1 MIPLEEFKS
10 ENREIKDLCTILDY
24 SVDRY
29 SLRGN
34 QIVCELLERFTD
46 RVNAHLS
53 HEYRSIYSDLL
64 NQHTED
70 ANKIADK
77 FLGNTQQLK
86 RVLNE
91 YKKDWCR
98 NPHNEEEHAGY
109 VDESRQIFKLV
120 CDRIRFEEETI
131 FPFFE

>member
-1 MIPLEEFKS
+1 MIPLEEFKA
-10 ENREIKDLCTILDY
+10 ENREIMDLCTILDS

-34 QIVCELLERFTD
+34 QIICELLERFTD
-46 RVNAHLS
+46 RVYAHLS
-53 HEYRSIYSDLL
+53 HEHRSIYRDLL
-64 NQHTED
+64 NQHTDD

-86 RVLNE
+86 RVFNE

-98 NPHNEEEHAGY
+98 NPHNEAEHARY
-109 VDESRQIFKLV
+109 VDESRQIFRLV